1 MKVDPRTII
10 IAPVISEKSHQDLQE
25 NKYYFRVANGAT
37 ETEVRKA
44 IEEIFSVKVENV
56 NIINNRGKRKAM
68 GRFHGFTPNWKK
80 AIVTVNEKQK
90 IQGFFE
96 GM

>member
-10 IAPVISEKSHQDLQE
+10 IAPVISEKSHDDLRQ
-25 NKYYFRVANGAT
+25 NKYYFRVANNAT
-37 ETEVRKA
+37 KTEVRKA
-44 IEEIFSVKVENV
+44 IEEIFNVKVENV
-56 NIINNRGKRKAM
+56 NIIVNRGKMKTM
-68 GRFHGFTPNWKK
+68 GRFRGFTPNWKK